1 MSRPV
6 KKLELTS
13 LMRVDLDKGYKEGKS
28 HCLRQRCQMVVLKA
42 EGYTSKE
49 IGSIVGCCE
58 VSVNSWI
65 KRFETEGI
73 AGLSTKE
80 GRGRKPILSA
90 AHLSMVKAAVE
101 QERQRLS
108 QAQLLVEQSSGKT
121 MSKRTLSRFLKLI
134 TAVTAE

>member
-13 LMRVDLDKGYKEGKS
+13 SIKSDLDQGYREGKS
-28 HCLRQRCQMVVLKA
+28 HCLRQRCQMILLKA
-42 EGYTSKE
+42 DGYASKE

-58 VSVNSWI
+58 VSVNSWV
-65 KRFETEGI
+65 KRFEKEGI

-80 GRGRKPILSA
+80 GRGRKRVLTTD
-90 AHLSMVKAAVE
+90 HLPMVKAAVG

-108 QAQLLVEQSSGKT
+108 QAQLLIEQNSGKT

-134 TAVTAE
+134 TVVTEE

>member
-13 LMRVDLDKGYKEGKS
+13 SEKSDLDKGYKEGKS
-28 HCLRQRCQMVVLKA
+28 HCLRQRCQMVLLKA
-42 EGYTSKE
+42 EGYASKE
-49 IGSIVGCCE
+49 IGAIVDSCQ
-58 VSVNSWI
+58 VSVNSWV
-65 KRFETEGI
+65 KRFKEEGV

-80 GRGRKPILSA
+80 GRGRKPVLTLD
-90 AHLSMVKAAVE
+90 HLPMVKAAVG

-108 QAQLLVEQSSGKT
+108 QAQLLIEQSRGRQ

-134 TAVTAE
+134 TAVTEE